1 MRLNT
6 KKPEEQFL
14 DAAPLKAQ
22 PHRSPD
28 QAHAGLRMS
37 GGPPSRSI
45 IDACLVITG
54 NLHSERDVQVD
65 GKLHGDI
72 HCSQLVVSRDATIDG
87 NIVADEVVVRGK
99 VKGVIRAKQVMLLD
113 TAQVES
119 DIFHKSL
126 VVEQGACFDGQS
138 RRMDEAAKATADP
151 KPEVLQPEALQP
163 EDEPAAA

>member
-14 DAAPLKAQ
+14 DTASLKTQ

-28 QAHAGLRMS
+28 QAYAGLRTS
-37 GGPPSRSI
+37 GGPLSRSI

-72 HCSQLVVSRDATIDG
+72 HCSQLIVSRDATIDG

-99 VKGVIRAKQVMLLD
+99 VKGVIRASQVMLLD

-119 DIFHKSL
+119 EIFHKSL
-126 VVEQGACFDGQS
+126 VIEQGACFDGQS
-138 RRMDEAAKATADP
+138 RRMGEPAKATAEP
-151 KPEVLQPEALQP
+151 RPEALQP
-163 EDEPAAA
+163 EGEPAAA

>member
-1 MRLNT
+1 MRLNN

-14 DAAPLKAQ
+14 DTAPLKAQ

-28 QAHAGLRMS
+28 QAQAGLRMS

-138 RRMDEAAKATADP
+138 RRMDEPAKATADP
-151 KPEVLQPEALQP
+151 KPEALQPETLQP